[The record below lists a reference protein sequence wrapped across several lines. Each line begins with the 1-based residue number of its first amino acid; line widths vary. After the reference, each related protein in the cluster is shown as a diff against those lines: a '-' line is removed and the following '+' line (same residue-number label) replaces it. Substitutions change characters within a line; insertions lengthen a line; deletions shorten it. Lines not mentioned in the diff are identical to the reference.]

1 MRHVFLLFVVLC
13 LPLQWVWAGSTSC
26 KTNANVPANAIAQ
39 GSTVFISNA
48 LIDTVVDRLSAK
60 EADTPQNRLPYSLV
74 VQDIHPILAELARWE
89 ADADDKFGILAQIQ
103 DPVWDDMAED
113 NLSCHVRVPESK
125 HSKTQLPDPQEV
137 DIPFALGLNGPML
150 ADTLFMAAQHPPRPA
165 PVFRAYRPPS
175 LTA

>member
-13 LPLQWVWAGSTSC
+13 LPLQWVWASSTSC
-26 KTNANVPANAIAQ
+26 KTTSLTPATSIAQ
-39 GSTVFISNA
+39 GSSLFVTNA
-48 LIDTVVDRLSAK
+48 LIDAIVDRLSLNESDAPK
-60 EADTPQNRLPYSLV
+60 SRLPYSLIAPDV
-74 VQDIHPILAELARWE
+74 HPILAELARWE

-103 DPVWDDMAED
+103 DPVWDDVTGD
-113 NLSCHVRVPESK
+113 NLSCHLRVPENK

-137 DIPFALGLNGPML
+137 DIPFALGLTGSSL
-150 ADTLFMAAQHPPRPA
+150 ADILFMATQHPPRNA